1 MSISHIEIFKAGL
14 PLRRPFRIAIGETS
28 VTETIFVRVHTDDG
42 LYGLGE
48 ANLFRPVVG
57 ETREAAL
64 ANARDLAQWL
74 IGRDPLDIDGCVA
87 GMRAF
92 LPNNATIRSAFDMA
106 LYDLLGKT
114 AQLPLY
120 AVLAGPRREIVT
132 DNTVGIDTPETM
144 AAHAL
149 EFRERGFT
157 AVKVK
162 LGAGVAEDVARVA
175 AIRDVLGPDIAIRI
189 DANQGWDRVD
199 ALQALRR
206 LSAFD
211 IQYCEQPVA
220 AWDFEGLAAARSL
233 GAIPIMADEA
243 LFDEHDAMRLVTTGA
258 CDYFNIKL
266 AKSGG
271 IHVAL
276 KINALAE
283 ATGIKCMVGCMT
295 ETRLGL
301 TAAAHLVSSRGN
313 IVFADLDG
321 ADMLREDPVV
331 GGMVY
336 GEGGR
341 IMVPDAPGLG
351 ADLDAGFIAG
361 LECETIG
368 RNAE

>member
-1 MSISHIEIFKAGL
+1 MSISRIEIFKAGL
-14 PLRRPFRIAIGETS
+14 PLKRPFRIAIGETR

-48 ANLFRPVVG
+48 ASLFRPVVG
-57 ETREAAL
+57 ESRDAAL
-64 ANARDLAQWL
+64 ANARDLAHLL
-74 IGRDPLDIDGCVA
+74 IGRNPLDIDGCVCA
-87 GMRAF
+87 MRAF

-106 LYDLLGKT
+106 LYDLLGKN
-114 AQLPLY
+114 ARLPLH
-120 AVLAGPRREIVT
+120 AVLAGAKRSFVT

-162 LGAGVAEDVARVA
+162 LGTGVAEDVARVA
-175 AIRDVLGPDIAIRI
+175 AIRDVLGPETAIRI
-189 DANQGWDRVD
+189 DANQGWDRVE
-199 ALQALRR
+199 ALQALRQ
-206 LSAFD
+206 LSAFN

-220 AWDFEGLAAARSL
+220 AWDFDGLSAARAL

-243 LFDEHDAMRLVTTGA
+243 LFDEHDAMRLVSAGA

-283 ATGIKCMVGCMT
+283 AAGIKCMVGCMT

-301 TAAAHLVSSRGN
+301 TAAAHLVSARAN
-313 IVFADLDG
+313 VVFADLDG

-331 GGMVY
+331 GGMLY
-336 GEGGR
+336 HAGGV
-341 IMVPDAPGLG
+341 ITLPDTPGIG
-351 ADLDAGFIAG
+351 ADLDAGFVAG

-368 RNAE
+368 RNA